1 MTGTKL
7 FLIRKHYHHV
17 QIGWK
22 RAAPRKPAHQT
33 HTNHLVFFFSQIL
46 CWFIDS
52 DGISAINYKLNEHQT
67 QININQNEIE
77 HRRVTRHRVVVNFY
91 FFLFYFF
98 IH

>member
-1 MTGTKL
+1 MEARSATQTG
-7 FLIRKHYHHV
+7 
-17 QIGWK
+17 
-22 RAAPRKPAHQT
+22 APNAHKSFS
-33 HTNHLVFFFSQIL
+33 FFFSQIL

-91 FFLFYFF
+91 FFFVLFFYSLN
-98 IH
+98 